1 MDRQD
6 IYGKTEKGSE
16 EMKSRKYKLPQA
28 MRSLL
33 IMIDGTMSV
42 GAFLDQATALGNV
55 ATMLTELEQQG
66 FIKKTDKKPVA
77 PAGPTAGQGLDKEH
91 KKAGAGSGALVDL
104 ADMFVIGGPKDKE
117 EKEEK
122 K

>member
-33 IMIDGTMSV
+33 IMIDGTMPV
-42 GAFLDQATALGNV
+42 GSFLDQATALGNV

-66 FIKKTDKKPVA
+66 FIKKMERKPVA
-77 PAGPTAGQGLDKEH
+77 PAGPAAGSGLDKEQ
-91 KKAGAGSGALVDL
+91 KKAGSGDGALVDV
-104 ADMFVIGGPKDKE
+104 AGMFVIGGPKEDKE
-117 EKEEK
+117 EKK
-122 K
+122 

>member
-33 IMIDGTMSV
+33 IMIDGTMPV

-55 ATMLTELEQQG
+55 STMLTELEQQG

-77 PAGPTAGQGLDKEH
+77 PAVPTGLPKEQ

-104 ADMFVIGGPKDKE
+104 ADMFVIGGPKE

>member
-16 EMKSRKYKLPQA
+16 EMRNRTYKLPQTI
-28 MRSLL
+28 RSLL

-55 ATMLTELEQQG
+55 ATMLSELEQQG
-66 FIKKTDKKPVA
+66 FIKKIGKKPIA
-77 PAGPTAGQGLDKEH
+77 PAGAKAPSLD
-91 KKAGAGSGALVDL
+91 
-104 ADMFVIGGPKDKE
+104 
-117 EKEEK
+117 
-122 K
+122 

>member
-1 MDRQD
+1 MERQE
-6 IYGKTEKGSE
+6 IYSKTEKGSE

-55 ATMLTELEQQG
+55 ATMLEELEQQG
-66 FIKKTDKKPVA
+66 FIKKTDRKPVA
-77 PAGPTAGQGLDKEH
+77 PTAKPVIDKEQ
-91 KKAGAGSGALVDL
+91 KKSGSGDGALVDV
-104 ADMFVIGGPKDKE
+104 AGMFVIGGPREDKG
-117 EKEEK
+117 EKQRF
-122 K
+122 